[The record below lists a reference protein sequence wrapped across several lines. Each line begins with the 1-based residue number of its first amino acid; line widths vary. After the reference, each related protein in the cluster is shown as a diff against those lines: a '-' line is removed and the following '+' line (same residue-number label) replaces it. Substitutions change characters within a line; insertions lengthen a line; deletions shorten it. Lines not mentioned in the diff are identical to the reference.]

1 MRRASLL
8 TFVEVAVVAAWI
20 VLAGI
25 SLTRSTDDSGTLIPI
40 DVDAL
45 VTGTMSEEW
54 MGIYVEDQKVGYAFT
69 GTARTVE
76 GGKLIQSRSAYRMML
91 FGELREIVQAGVAV
105 VDGEGRLQRFD
116 VLVQSAA
123 ANLAAR
129 GEVRGDTLMLEV
141 LQAGE
146 ASTIEI
152 DIDEPPQIGLTL
164 ADHLARASENDLKEG
179 QVFEVPYF
187 SPTMLAKSNMT
198 VRVIGTEILPDG
210 NEAFWVERDFEGIV
224 SRTLINRGGDTL
236 REEMSGGGLPIWS
249 VRETREQ
256 AVKMPDDQEPVDF
269 IALSAVPLKGYL
281 KNPRERMS
289 LSLAVTGVGL
299 DRIFSQPPLQTLT
312 DDRVIISVPMKAE
325 LPSPE
330 VADSSPA
337 MAEFLVATPFMPVD
351 HRDIQAQSAKTLGGI
366 GDRKEAVQALVDW
379 TYKYLEKTPV
389 VGVPNALEVLQV
401 GKGDCNE
408 HTSLFVALA
417 RAGGIPARIAAG
429 LVYSD
434 RVSNTGAFY
443 YHAWPEVWFGEETGW
458 VPVDPTFGQFPADAT
473 HVKIVEGDLARQIEL
488 MGVMGRIGFE
498 LIKDETP
505 EGSAGSQPE

>member
-8 TFVEVAVVAAWI
+8 TFVEVAAVAAWI

-25 SLTRSTDDSGTLIPI
+25 SLMGSEEDTGTLIPI

-45 VTGTMSEEW
+45 VTGAVAEEW

-69 GTARTVE
+69 GTAGTVD

-105 VDGEGRLQRFD
+105 VDSEGRLERFD
-116 VLVQSAA
+116 VLIQSAA
-123 ANLAAR
+123 ADLAAR
-129 GEVRGDTLMLEV
+129 GEVRGDELILEV

-146 ASTIEI
+146 ASEIVI

-164 ADHLARASENDLKEG
+164 ADHLVRASENDLSEG
-179 QVFEVPYF
+179 QSYEIPYF
-187 SPTMLAKSNMT
+187 SPTMLAQSTMT
-198 VRVIGTEILPDG
+198 VRVVGTEILPDG

-224 SRTLINRGGDTL
+224 SRTLINRGGATL

-249 VRETREQ
+249 VRETREE
-256 AVKMPDDQEPVDF
+256 AVKLPDDKEPVDF
-269 IALSAVPLKGYL
+269 IALSAVSLKGYL
-281 KNPRERMS
+281 RNPREIMS
-289 LSLAVTGVGL
+289 LELAVTGVGL
-299 DRIFSQPPLQTLT
+299 DRIWHEPPLQTVSE
-312 DDRVIISVPMKAE
+312 DRITISVPLKAE

-330 VADSSPA
+330 VAESSPA
-337 MAEFLVATPFMPVD
+337 LAEFLVSTPFMPVT
-351 HRDIQAQSAKTLGGI
+351 HRDIQEQSQKILGGVD
-366 GDRKEAVQALVDW
+366 DRKEAVQELVDW

-389 VGVPNALEVLQV
+389 VGVPNALEVLQI

-434 RVSNTGAFY
+434 RVTDTGAFY
-443 YHAWPEVWFGEETGW
+443 YHAWPEVWFGEESGW

-473 HVKIVEGDLARQIEL
+473 HVKVVEGDLARQIEL

-498 LIKDETP
+498 LIKDP
-505 EGSAGSQPE
+505 E